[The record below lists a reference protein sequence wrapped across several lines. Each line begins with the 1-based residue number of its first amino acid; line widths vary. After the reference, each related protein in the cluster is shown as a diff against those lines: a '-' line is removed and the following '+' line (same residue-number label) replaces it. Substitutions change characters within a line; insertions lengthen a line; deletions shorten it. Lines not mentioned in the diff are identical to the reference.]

1 MKEREIRAAKT
12 HLNSRARM
20 EITEKGVRA
29 AAVLLLEQLGEVE
42 VDDSPAGQTARRDA
56 IDAVLLMAEVLSH
69 GTR

>member
-1 MKEREIRAAKT
+1 MQEREIRAAKQ

-29 AAVLLLEQLGEVE
+29 AATLLLEQLGEIE
-42 VDDSPAGQTARRDA
+42 PGDESARRAA

-69 GTR
+69 GTK